1 MRIPDA
7 NVILRYIL
15 NDNEDLADTAADFI
29 SGGNILIVNEVIAEV
44 VYVLSGK
51 IYKIERDRIKTAIIT
66 FLDELDF
73 DNEIIRKALSV
84 YVNTKLDFVDCLLY
98 AYHMINGD
106 EICTFDKGLKNILNK
121 TE

>member
-15 NDNEDLADTAADFI
+15 NDNEDLTDKAADFF

-51 IYKIERDRIKTAIIT
+51 IYEIERNRIKSALAT
-66 FLDELDF
+66 FLDEVDSY
-73 DNEIIRKALSV
+73 DEVIRKALDV
-84 YVNTKLDFVDCLLY
+84 YANTKLDFVDCLLY
-98 AYHMINGD
+98 EYHEINGD
-106 EICTFDKGLKNILNK
+106 EICTFDKDLKKLLNK
-121 TE
+121 K